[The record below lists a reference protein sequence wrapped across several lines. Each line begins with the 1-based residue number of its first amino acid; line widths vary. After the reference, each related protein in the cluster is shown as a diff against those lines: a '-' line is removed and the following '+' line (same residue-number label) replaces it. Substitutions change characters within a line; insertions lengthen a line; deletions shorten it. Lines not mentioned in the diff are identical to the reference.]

1 MLEYLQEL
9 LKEIKKVENDI
20 ITVTNIKHPK
30 QKVLALEIAIE
41 ILEKIKNNER
51 NVLNGKVK

>member
-1 MLEYLQEL
+1 MMLEYLQEL

-30 QKVLALEIAIE
+30 QKSISI
-41 ILEKIKNNER
+41 R
-51 NVLNGKVK
+51 NSY

>member
-1 MLEYLQEL
+1 MLEYLQDL
-9 LKEIKKVENDI
+9 LKEIKMVENDI

-30 QKVLALEIAIE
+30 QKVIALETAIE

-51 NVLNGKVK
+51 NVLNGKIK